1 MSSVDTTAIVNRLL
15 VLHHRSLPMYLSY
28 AVPWTAPGCEAA
40 ARTLELIILAQK
52 QMVDRLGEMLLEQG
66 GTVEF
71 GRFPFA
77 FTALHDL
84 SLQYLWGRLIEHQ
97 ERTVT
102 EIEAAVDALRL
113 APLAQ
118 ALAQEA
124 LGEAKG
130 HLDSLREVAEEMAG
144 RGKVAIGS

>member
-1 MSSVDTTAIVNRLL
+1 MNSVDTNAVLNRLL

-28 AVPWTAPGCEAA
+28 AVPWKQPGREAA
-40 ARTLELIILAQK
+40 SRTLDLVIAAQK
-52 QMVDRLGEMLLEQG
+52 ALVERIYEAILENG
-66 GTVEF
+66 GSVEF

-84 SLQYLWGRLIEHQ
+84 AFDYLLRKVIERQ
-97 ERTVT
+97 EQAVG
-102 EIEAAVDALRL
+102 EIEICVAALRM

-130 HLDSLREVAEEMAG
+130 HLDSLREAADELARRDHVL
-144 RGKVAIGS
+144 

>member
-1 MSSVDTTAIVNRLL
+1 MISADANAILNRLL
-15 VLHHRSLPMYLSY
+15 ILHHRSLPMYLSY
-28 AVPWTAPGCEAA
+28 AAPWTQPGREAA
-40 ARTLELIILAQK
+40 SQTLAWMVDAQK
-52 QMVDRLGEMLLEQG
+52 KMVDRLNEMILENGQ
-66 GTVEF
+66 VADF

-84 SLQYLWGRLIEHQ
+84 SFDYLLRKMIEQ
-97 ERTVT
+97 QAPTVA
-102 EIEAAVDALRL
+102 EIGVCVDALRL

-130 HLDSLREVAEEMAG
+130 HLDSLREAADALAAAGVA
-144 RGKVAIGS
+144 S